1 MARNRNGKKSRGSRI
16 SSSSSRPVPTIALSQ
31 SETWDRQL
39 TVSKSLSNCHVND
52 RLIGYI
58 VTSGSTAVTS
68 AVICSK
74 VNAIGT
80 LGQRVFQLS
89 QCFDKWR
96 LNRLLV
102 RITAVN
108 TLDSPSISSLAA
120 FGVSDDPINEGPA
133 FTRSNLAELRVARIP
148 TIGNESTD
156 FELLWT
162 PVDKSRWYYTAT
174 DSATPTAEDLRQCSP
189 CAVVA
194 VDNVSTNTEFS
205 IYYDIVFAGAK
216 NPSSAP

>member
-1 MARNRNGKKSRGSRI
+1 MARNRNGKKSRGNRT
-16 SSSSSRPVPTIALSQ
+16 SSSSSRPIQTISLSL
-31 SETWDRQL
+31 SESWDRKL
-39 TVSKSLSNCHVND
+39 SISKSLSNCHVND

-58 VTSGSTAVTS
+58 VTSGSTVVQS

-102 RITAVN
+102 RMTAIN
-108 TLDSPSISSLAA
+108 TLDGITNSLPA

-133 FTRSNLAELRVARIP
+133 FTRSNLAELRVARVP
-148 TIGNESTD
+148 TTGIGDSANYEVM
-156 FELLWT
+156 WT
-162 PVDKSRWYYTAT
+162 PVDKTRWYYTAT

-205 IYYDIVFAGAK
+205 IYYDIVFAGSK
-216 NPSSAP
+216 NPASAP